1 MLFFNFAQFNNFA
14 WLNTIKSFPTGYDCP
29 PNDGDFNL
37 ISCSSGPI
45 EPISPNELVVE
56 TAGED
61 SDVDEVVDVSRDS
74 SGEIEVVEM
83 VEQPAKVMRI
93 GSMVK
98 QLLDEVRQSKLDEQ
112 ARTRLAEIHNISIK
126 ELAGTLSPDLVG
138 ELERITLPFTEEAP
152 SEAELRIAQA
162 QLVGWLEGLFHGIQA
177 TLFAQQMAMR
187 NQIQSNRMPGGDGG
201 PSSGELRPG
210 TYL

>member
-1 MLFFNFAQFNNFA
+1 MNLFSEIN
-14 WLNTIKSFPTGYDCP
+14 SFWQGTDFGLTPDVFMGTGNITCD
-29 PNDGDFNL
+29 
-37 ISCSSGPI
+37 SEPI
-45 EPISPNELVVE
+45 ESISQDGLIVE
-56 TAGED
+56 GVHDED
-61 SDVDEVVDVSRDS
+61 IDDDDLQDGTSQSEHP
-74 SGEIEVVEM
+74 GEIEVVEM

-112 ARTRLAEIHNISIK
+112 ARARLAEIHNISVK

-138 ELERITLPFTEEAP
+138 ELERITLPFGDDAP

-187 NQIQSNRMPGGDGG
+187 NQMQPGRMPGGDINQAA
-201 PSSGELRPG
+201 GELRPG